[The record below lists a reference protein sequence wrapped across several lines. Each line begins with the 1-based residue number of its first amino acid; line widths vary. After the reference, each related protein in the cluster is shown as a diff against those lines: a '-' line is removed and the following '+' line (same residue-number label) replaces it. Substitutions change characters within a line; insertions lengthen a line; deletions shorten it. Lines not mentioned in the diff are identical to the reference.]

1 MRLLLDLVPEL
12 LVESRALYGA
22 GGAVAGLSL
31 DLRLARR
38 GDRRAARF
46 PRRPVPALS
55 VPHHHE
61 LLAGL
66 SQGAQ
71 PRESDRPDQEED
83 GRAAIV
89 TICRMKNGA
98 RQGAVRFWSR

>member
-1 MRLLLDLVPEL
+1 MRLLLDVMPEL
-12 LVESRALYGA
+12 LVESRALHGA

-31 DLRLARR
+31 DLRFARR

-55 VPHHHE
+55 LPHHHE
-61 LLAGL
+61 LLAVL
-66 SQGAQ
+66 SQGTQ
-71 PRESDRPDQEED
+71 PREGDRPDQEED

-89 TICRMKNGA
+89 TIYKMKNGA
-98 RQGAVRFWSR
+98 R